1 MEKHW
6 GWCEGPQGNWEE
18 VMGRLRGHQGEGYGE
33 AMEMLQGS
41 YGEAVV
47 KLWDHGDE
55 ETEATLQVLLS

>member
-1 MEKHW
+1 
-6 GWCEGPQGNWEE
+6 
-18 VMGRLRGHQGEGYGE
+18 MGSLRGHQGQGYGE

-47 KLWDHGDE
+47 KLGDHSDE